1 MGLEEREKWFLEK
14 RRVRTW
20 GFYCLCYL
28 WLMRTSHVSLGL
40 LIEFTLSL
48 LTLNEQRP
56 RVHECALSS
65 LFKFAQQCFLAFF
78 LDIPVLIIIVME
90 FGIGP
95 QFVWYMGPICG
106 TCYQS
111 HREVHRR
118 VGFTS
123 LLIITPPICGH
134 CDQPD
139 RELNR
144 QMECVIPE

>member
-1 MGLEEREKWFLEK
+1 MILGEAQ
-14 RRVRTW
+14 
-20 GFYCLCYL
+20 GG
-28 WLMRTSHVSLGL
+28 HLGL
-40 LIEFTLSL
+40 LLSVLFVVDENESRLPRSTYRIHPLSL

-65 LFKFAQQCFLAFF
+65 LFKFVQQCFLAFF
-78 LDIPVLIIIVME
+78 LDIPVLIIIIME

-134 CDQPD
+134 CGQPD
-139 RELNR
+139 SELNR